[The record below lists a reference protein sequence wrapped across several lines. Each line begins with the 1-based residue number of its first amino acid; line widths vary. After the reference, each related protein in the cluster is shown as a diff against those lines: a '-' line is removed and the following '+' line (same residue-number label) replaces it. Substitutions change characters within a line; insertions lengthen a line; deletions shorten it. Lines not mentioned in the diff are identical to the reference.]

1 MKFEPQMNADEE
13 AMISPLKHPCRHPAS
28 VFPFSICGNLRSS
41 AVSKNE
47 SPSLTDAHR
56 LQQTIRRPQPVH

>member
-28 VFPFSICGNLRSS
+28 FFAHPSFHFPSAEICVHLRFPRM
-41 AVSKNE
+41 N
-47 SPSLTDAHR
+47 R
-56 LQQTIRRPQPVH
+56 LH